1 MFRIVAQ
8 TVGRE
13 ARDRRERR
21 DVNRLGFHLVWPVSL
36 VPSVARTRSFFSILL
51 VLASSWTGLYTC
63 PMLWRVMIVM
73 GCLVLGWPGWSRAV
87 EPVVLD
93 VRTEPTGGVRSTAT
107 ILFPVEPAIIE
118 RLLTDYAHWPEL
130 FDVRMRM
137 AEIREQDG
145 KVFTDIR
152 IDHALLPGERRLLSE
167 TRILPTGELLTE
179 LKGGDFKQYRRFWKL
194 TPVDD
199 GAHTR
204 AEFELV
210 VEVDMMVPD
219 WIVVVAMRR
228 DLESHFRI
236 MREKALAQQESQS
249 GRSQ

>member
-1 MFRIVAQ
+1 M
-8 TVGRE
+8 
-13 ARDRRERR
+13 
-21 DVNRLGFHLVWPVSL
+21 
-36 VPSVARTRSFFSILL
+36 
-51 VLASSWTGLYTC
+51 GLYTC
-63 PMLWRVMIVM
+63 GMLWRVLIVM
-73 GCLVLGWPGWSRAV
+73 GCFVLGWSGWSRAA

-93 VRTEPTGGVRSTAT
+93 VRTELSGGVRATAT

-152 IDHALLPGERRLLSE
+152 IDHALLPGERRLLSV

-194 TPVDD
+194 IPID
-199 GAHTR
+199 GGTHTK
-204 AEFELV
+204 AEFDLI
-210 VEVDMMVPD
+210 VEVEMMVPN
-219 WIVVVAMRR
+219 WVVVVAMRR

-236 MREKALAQQESQS
+236 IREKALAQQGLQS
-249 GRSQ
+249 GQLQ

>member
-1 MFRIVAQ
+1 
-8 TVGRE
+8 
-13 ARDRRERR
+13 
-21 DVNRLGFHLVWPVSL
+21 
-36 VPSVARTRSFFSILL
+36 
-51 VLASSWTGLYTC
+51 
-63 PMLWRVMIVM
+63 MLWRVMITILV
-73 GCLVLGWPGWSRAV
+73 CLVLGWSGWSRAAD
-87 EPVVLD
+87 PVVLD
-93 VRTEPTGGVRSTAT
+93 VRTEPTGGVRAMAT
-107 ILFPVEPAIIE
+107 ILFPVEPAIIQG
-118 RLLTDYAHWPEL
+118 LLTDYAHWPEL

-167 TRILPTGELLTE
+167 TRTLPTGGLLTE

-194 TPVDD
+194 ISIDG

-210 VEVDMMVPD
+210 VEIDMMVPD
-219 WIVVVAMRR
+219 WVVVMAMRR

-236 MREKALAQQESQS
+236 MREKALAQQGVQS